1 MSLYD
6 RKSDLPIPPK
16 DAEVHNTVCQYCTVG
31 CGYVA
36 YTWPVGTRGGERAN
50 ENAFGV
56 DLSQPQPMLGGLVYT
71 ESMHQVVRR
80 RDGRA
85 MHVVIIPAG
94 NSPINPKRDHSSR
107 GATNALTT
115 FAKDKGTAERLQT
128 PLLRVGDALEPVSWD
143 DALTVL
149 AAVIKGTRDAHG
161 NDGLTAKAFD
171 HGGGGGGF
179 ENNYAVG
186 KLFFTGLGMTNVA
199 IHNRPAY
206 NSEVWGSRDRG
217 VHELHY
223 SAQDARVCDTLVLWG
238 CNSYETASVF
248 FTEHMLPNL
257 RGETTTEKRSV
268 FAAGEAIEPTKLIVV
283 DPRKTSTVAIAQSID
298 DKRVLH
304 LRPNLGTDVVLCDA
318 IARVV
323 FEKGLLDQQMV
334 DARTDLALFADY
346 KKKSL
351 QGMSLDDAARITG
364 VSVKDMETAAR
375 WMAEAKGA
383 QRRRTLTLYEKGMIW
398 NQRNHDTIAAL
409 VQLSVLAGN
418 IGRAGTGCGRQGGHQ
433 EGYVRPGYPGTR
445 PPKNIDQ
452 MLIDGGGRFYWVVG
466 TNPYLSTPRAQQ
478 FRTHIHE
485 RTQALTHAIGS
496 KAGGEPG
503 TAEARAKKINEALSS
518 MSTSSSS
525 SSSAPP
531 LFMVVSDLYLTD
543 TARDAHLVLPAAGWG
558 EMNLT
563 SINCNSRLLRL
574 YERFM
579 DPPGEAKSDWEIM
592 AAVAQRLGALYQKEG
607 KAAEAKR
614 FAGFDWRDDEAVF
627 IAGAAEFPDN
637 EVDEAGGESLP
648 CECYKG
654 VTYSLLRELGQ
665 QGIQTPV
672 RKDKKTGKLVG
683 TVRRYGQRFA
693 TADGKFKWSGSDA
706 WSGFPP
712 EVAKYLEGVRLKQFP
727 FWMTTGRNQQIWQT
741 GYHDRHIAEKML
753 TVPLPYIELHP
764 DDAKAMGVATNDM
777 VEVYNEEGNGTF
789 QVKVLDSPKKGMI
802 FAIQYHPRGTS
813 NSMTSSYTDPKTT
826 IPWYKGTRVAIR
838 RIAGGLPVIAAT
850 TSPLPANRM

>member
-6 RKSDLPIPPK
+6 RRSELPIPPR

-36 YTWPVGTRGGERAN
+36 YTWPVGVRGGEAAH

-56 DLSQPQPMLGGLVYT
+56 DLSKQQAPLGGLVYT

-94 NSPINPKRDHSSR
+94 DSPINPRRDHSSR
-107 GATNALTT
+107 GATNAQTM
-115 FAKDKGTAERLQT
+115 FARDRATRERLQT
-128 PLLRVGDALEPVSWD
+128 PLLRVGDALEPISWD
-143 DALTVL
+143 EAISLL
-149 AAVIKGTRDAHG
+149 ADVIKATRDH
-161 NDGLTAKAFD
+161 DGSDALTAKAFD

-186 KLFFTGLGMTNVA
+186 KLFFSGLGMTNVA

-223 SAQDARVCDTLVLWG
+223 SAVDARVCDTLVLWG

-248 FTEHMLPNL
+248 FTEHMLPNF
-257 RGETTTEKRSV
+257 RGETAGEKRTV
-268 FAAGEAIEPTKLIVV
+268 FAAGEAALPTRMIVV

-318 IARVV
+318 IARIV
-323 FEKGLLDQQMV
+323 FEKGLLDQTMV
-334 DARTDLALFADY
+334 DTRSDLTLFPDY

-351 QGMSLDDAARITG
+351 LGLELTEAARITG
-364 VSVKDMETAAR
+364 VSVTDMETAAR
-375 WMAEAKGA
+375 WMAEPKGKE
-383 QRRRTLTLYEKGMIW
+383 RRRTLTLYEKGMIW

-409 VQLSVLAGN
+409 VQLSVLGGN

-445 PPKNIDQ
+445 PPKNVDQ
-452 MLIDGGGRFYWVVG
+452 LLIDGGGKVYWVVG

-478 FRTHIHE
+478 FRTRIHA
-485 RTQALTHAIGS
+485 RTQALTQAIGS

-503 TAEARAKKINEALSS
+503 TAAARARKINEVLASS
-518 MSTSSSS
+518 T
-525 SSSAPP
+525 ANANAP

-607 KAAEAKR
+607 KSSEAKR
-614 FAGFDWRDDEAVF
+614 FSGFDWRDDEAVF
-627 IAGAAEFPDN
+627 VAGAVEFPSN
-637 EVDEAGGESLP
+637 EVDEEGAESLP
-648 CECYKG
+648 CECYTG
-654 VTYSLLRELGQ
+654 VTYSLLRQLGQ

-672 RKDKKTGKLVG
+672 RKDKKTGRLVG
-683 TVRRYGQRFA
+683 TLRRYGLRFGSD
-693 TADGKFKWSGSDA
+693 DGKFKWSGSDA

-712 EVAKYLEGVRLKQFP
+712 EVAKYLEGDKLKQYP

-764 DDAKAMGVATNDM
+764 DDARVLGVATNDM

-802 FAIQYHPRGTS
+802 FAIQYHPRGTA

-838 RIAGGLPVIAAT
+838 KINGGLPQVAAT